1 MKTTSKILLLSSLL
15 IFIGCGDS
23 QTEKQHTTETK
34 TVTNHTQPT
43 QTKKEIVTDKK
54 YTMDEIY
61 NSMCIQCHSSNGSG
75 NTEKLTPSMVGQT
88 QQEIESSLI
97 DIEKDKGHIIMEHNH
112 GEILKKGMNY
122 SPKEMS
128 VYMDK
133 RFNK

>member
-23 QTEKQHTTETK
+23 QTTNKQISETK
-34 TVTNHTQPT
+34 TITNHAKPI
-43 QTKKEIVTDKK
+43 QTKQETIINKN

-61 NSMCIQCHSSNGSG
+61 NNMCIQCHSTDGSG
-75 NTEKLTPSMVGQT
+75 NTEKLTPSMVGET
-88 QQEIESSLI
+88 QQEIEDSLI